1 MNCSASHRQLQMGTE
16 ARDPDPLKPSDF
28 QRAYDRRRMK
38 RELLLLTKAVA
49 LSTAH

>member
-16 ARDPDPLKPSDF
+16 ARDPDPLEPSDS
-28 QRAYDRRRMK
+28 QPAYDRRRLK
-38 RELLLLTKAVA
+38 RELLRLTKPVA